1 MSVYL
6 CDICEAYV
14 DADYLGCNESP
25 ISMYGCVCD
34 DCFNEIDNEHLPVK
48 PRNNAS
54 YLDADKL
61 YAQWTKVES

>member
-6 CDICEAYV
+6 CDMCDNYV

-34 DCFNEIDNEHLPVK
+34 DCFNNLDPDHVSVK
-48 PRNNAS
+48 PRNLRD
-54 YLDADKL
+54 YVGADKL
-61 YAQWTKVES
+61 YAQWSRGE